1 MAYTH
6 LSGFYF
12 IQCQTKSLLAP
23 QQLLI
28 DSVTDAVIG
37 PNLNVTGQAFVSP
50 DGRYIVTPDPQS
62 SKLIVQ
68 TVSFQGELSLNQE
81 IDEPVAVSDLVF
93 QPSFTESNQHVA
105 VATSGSG
112 TDLLF
117 ADLSSGHTEV
127 LRSLKQPLAPQAWPW
142 GGPNRVVVSSGL
154 FGQYLVT
161 PSAESLF
168 VLNGKQ
174 RTPHCE
180 VSDIKRGNTVV
191 WVGEVWVTRK
201 NKSEQDLELG
211 GKRKDQAKLPI
222 IKIYVNISCGLNP
235 GTEQERNL
243 PGFVVTKVHVKIE

>member
-12 IQCQTKSLLAP
+12 VQCQSERPLQAAP
-23 QQLLI
+23 QLLI
-28 DSVTDAVIG
+28 DSVTDTVIG
-37 PNLNVTGQAFVSP
+37 PNLNVSGPAFVSP
-50 DGRYIVTPDPQS
+50 DGRYVVTPDPQGS
-62 SKLIVQ
+62 ALSVQ
-68 TVSFQGELSLNQE
+68 TVSFQGELGLSHELEQP
-81 IDEPVAVSDLVF
+81 ITAVSDLAF
-93 QPSFTESNQHVA
+93 QPSFTESNQHVV
-105 VATSGSG
+105 VATAASG

-127 LRSLKQPLAPQAWPW
+127 LRSLKEPLGPRAWPW

-180 VSDIKRGNTVV
+180 VSDIKSGNTVV
-191 WVGEVWVTRK
+191 WVGEV
-201 NKSEQDLELG
+201 
-211 GKRKDQAKLPI
+211 
-222 IKIYVNISCGLNP
+222 
-235 GTEQERNL
+235 
-243 PGFVVTKVHVKIE
+243 